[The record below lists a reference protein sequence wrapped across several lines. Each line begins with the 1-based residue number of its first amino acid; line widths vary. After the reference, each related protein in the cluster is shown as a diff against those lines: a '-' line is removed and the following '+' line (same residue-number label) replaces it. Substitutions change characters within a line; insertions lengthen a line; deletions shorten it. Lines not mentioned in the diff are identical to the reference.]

1 MAKTITFEEFCEDF
15 LDQHIA
21 LMDKEQHAEAVRSYQ
36 AHLASVKSN
45 RQSAKEEKEAL
56 KNNEEAMLAWHGIDK
71 QTFENLT
78 HEQLPAIRK
87 SKDSVGYKDP
97 KRQLWHDF
105 RVAVSKNKVKPQ
117 AAASVQNAVKR
128 DDKTQ
133 KSLERATEARKAA
146 KALGGKALT
155 GTAKQKAWAE
165 QIRRDFL
172 NMVNAD
178 EAELALES
186 NISSSAKF
194 WIETRECTSKDII
207 ACLKGELN
215 YETLAKHTNTV
226 ARAKKVER
234 IKKRGW

>member
-1 MAKTITFEEFCEDF
+1 MSNITFEEFCEDF

-21 LMDKEQHAEAVRSYQ
+21 LMSEEQHAEAVRAYQ
-36 AHLASVKSN
+36 AHLASAKSK
-45 RQSAKEEKEAL
+45 RQAAKEEKEAL

-71 QTFENLT
+71 NTFENLT

-87 SKDSVGYKDP
+87 DKSAVGYKDP

-105 RVAVSKNKVKPQ
+105 RVAVSKNKVSSKILESLKTK
-117 AAASVQNAVKR
+117 SVR
-128 DDKTQ
+128 DDKNQ
-133 KSLERATEARKAA
+133 KALDRATEARKEA

-172 NMVNAD
+172 SAVSAD
-178 EAELALES
+178 DAELALKS
-186 NISSSAKF
+186 NLSANSKF
-194 WIETRECTSKDII
+194 WIETRECTAKDII

-215 YETLAKHTNTV
+215 YETLAKHTDTV
-226 ARAKKVER
+226 ARAKKVDR
-234 IKKRGW
+234 IRKAWGR